1 MKRHLWICPVCGSD
15 EVQEQSWINPNTKEI
30 LDSCDRYDWCDY
42 CFSEGRDGEV
52 TLDFVTF
59 YGPLQEVIA

>member
-1 MKRHLWICPVCGSD
+1 MGGAAAMKRHLWIC
-15 EVQEQSWINPNTKEI
+15 
-30 LDSCDRYDWCDY
+30 
-42 CFSEGRDGEV
+42 SEGRDGEV